1 MHLVKKFKIIS
12 YVNDKS
18 INNNVDLYYHLV
30 AVHTKVLYCPTSWM
44 LKYTKIIW
52 NCTICI
58 YKNIDI
64 KLINMNK
71 NLKIYNSLKLI
82 TN

>member
-1 MHLVKKFKIIS
+1 MHLVKKFKITL

-18 INNNVDLYYHLV
+18 MNNNNVDLLPCCGPHKSSLLSDILDAEIY
-30 AVHTKVLYCPTSWM
+30 KI
-44 LKYTKIIW
+44 IIW

-64 KLINMNK
+64 KLIINMNEEFK
-71 NLKIYNSLKLI
+71 NL
-82 TN
+82 